1 VGPGFSSV
9 YKVFVF
15 PLIQFVRNVKRK
27 FSGQHIHLFTSH
39 FCFRDIP
46 GPAGIDGRQE
56 QILSS
61 INGRKRGPG
70 TLQDIWKPLEVS
82 H

>member
-1 VGPGFSSV
+1 MGPGFSSV
-9 YKVFVF
+9 NKVFVF
-15 PLIQFVRNVKRK
+15 PLLQFVQNVKRK
-27 FSGQHIHLFTSH
+27 FSGQHIYLFTSH
-39 FCFRDIP
+39 FCFWDIP

-70 TLQDIWKPLEVS
+70 TLQDIWKPL
-82 H
+82 